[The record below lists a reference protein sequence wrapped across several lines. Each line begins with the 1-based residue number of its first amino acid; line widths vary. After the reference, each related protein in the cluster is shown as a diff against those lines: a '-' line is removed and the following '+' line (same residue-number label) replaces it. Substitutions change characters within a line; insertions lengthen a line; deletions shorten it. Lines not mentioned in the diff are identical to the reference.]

1 MEAIEKIMEVIRT
14 KLSGYRVETTTVQEV
29 PEPVM
34 LITGAAIPRAAPEGD
49 CGAFL

>member
-14 KLSGYRVETTTVQEV
+14 KLSGYRVETTTVQDV

-34 LITGAAIPRAAPEGD
+34 LITKSKDRIRMWISV
-49 CGAFL
+49 